1 MRAIRTRYTEAWHFA
16 TGTTGLGNA
25 RGRSSLV
32 RGMHYYDLSMQDHL
46 SPSAPRSTVLVADD
60 DEDMRALVAAVLR
73 ADGYDVVEACDGAE
87 LLTRLEEAID
97 NPGARPDVVITD
109 IMMPKLSGLGVLDA
123 LRRAQVHFPVLL
135 MTVLADASVHIVARR
150 LGALGVLRKPFDM
163 DDLRTA
169 VVNACLVY
177 SRNQSMT
184 RP

>member
-1 MRAIRTRYTEAWHFA
+1 MHPFRRMTRE
-16 TGTTGLGNA
+16 
-25 RGRSSLV
+25 RSSTL
-32 RGMHYYDLSMQDHL
+32 
-46 SPSAPRSTVLVADD
+46 APQTTILVADD
-60 DEDMRALVAAVLR
+60 DDDMRALVASVLR
-73 ADGYDVVEACDGAE
+73 ADGYVVEEAVDGAE
-87 LLTRLEEAID
+87 LLDRLEQAID
-97 NPGARPDVVITD
+97 NPAARPDVVVTD

-135 MTVLADASVHIVARR
+135 MTVLDDYSIHIVARR

-177 SRNQSMT
+177 GGREST